1 MNRKKHYIIVLL
13 ILVCA
18 LPANAQSYLEALRYS
33 TYAPG
38 GTARGLGVAGA
49 FGALGGD
56 YTAVGINPAGLGMYR
71 RSEVMVS
78 LGIATNKSTVAF
90 NGGAFDK
97 NVVRP
102 VLNNTSLVFTR
113 LFEDRRGN
121 RTHGKWTS
129 VNFSFGYN
137 RLADYNSERFFSDPK
152 SYNSFLADSRDELN
166 YAGLTDDNITLSNFS
181 AQTVAGYNTY
191 LLNPSANGITYTS
204 VTDGKYVDQQIL
216 LDTKGGMSEVSFAL
230 GANYNDKV
238 YFGALLAIPLINYT
252 ETLTVTET
260 DADNSIPAFS
270 NYTLEKELSTSGIGF
285 TGKFGVIVRAHKY
298 IRLGV
303 SVQTPTV
310 YNMDDTYGTT
320 INSNIDSLGPI
331 ENLSTGE
338 FNYKLRTPTKLTG
351 SVAFLIS
358 KFGFIS
364 ADYEFANMPG
374 AQYTFQSQY
383 SSTEA
388 LLDQDIKNNL
398 QIVHTVRIGAEAAYK
413 MLRVRGGYSYSTSP
427 LKDASVVGNAD
438 YVSQTFSGGIGFR
451 FKRFFLDATYYR
463 TGQLTSSVVSSDIT
477 FQNQFRRNNIV
488 IGGGFTF

>member
-1 MNRKKHYIIVLL
+1 MSRKKHVLITLL
-13 ILVCA
+13 ILA
-18 LPANAQSYLEALRYS
+18 ITLPASAQSYLEALRYS
-33 TYAPG
+33 TYSPG

-56 YTAVGINPAGLGMYR
+56 YTAVSINPAGLGVYR
-71 RSEVMVS
+71 RSEVM
-78 LGIATNKSTVAF
+78 ATIGFNTTKTTVAF
-90 NGGAFDK
+90 DGNSYNK
-97 NVVRP
+97 SLVRP

-129 VNFSFGYN
+129 VSFSFGFN
-137 RLADYNSERFFSDPK
+137 RLADYNSERFFSDAE
-152 SYNSFLADSRDELN
+152 SYNSFLEDSRDELN
-166 YAGLTDDNITLSNFS
+166 NAGLEEDFITLSNFS
-181 AQTVAGYNTY
+181 SQTVAAYNTY
-191 LLNPSANGITYTS
+191 LLNPSSNGTYYTA
-204 VTDGKYVDQQIL
+204 VTDGRAVDQQIL
-216 LDTKGGMSEVSFAL
+216 LDTKGGMSEFSFAL

-252 ETLTVTET
+252 EKQTITET
-260 DADNSIPAFS
+260 DRNNSIPAFN
-270 NYTLEKELSTSGIGF
+270 NYKLEKELSTSGIGF
-285 TGKFGVIVRAHKY
+285 TGKFGLIVRAHKY

-310 YNMDDTYGTT
+310 YSMDDTYGTT
-320 INSNIDSLGPI
+320 INSNIDSLGDL
-331 ENLSTGE
+331 ENLNTGE

-351 SVAFLIS
+351 SVAFLIK

-374 AQYTFQSQY
+374 ARYSFQSQF

-398 QIVHTVRIGAEAAYK
+398 QIVHTVRVGAEAAYK
-413 MLRVRGGYSYSTSP
+413 MLRVRAGYAYSTSP
-427 LKDASVVGNAD
+427 LKGNAVVGNAD
-438 YVSQTFSGGIGFR
+438 YSSQTFSGGIGFR
-451 FKRFFLDATYYR
+451 FRRFFVDATYYR
-463 TGQLTSSVVSSDIT
+463 VDQVTSSTLSSDIA